1 MTETGFYDA
10 GTCQACQCHL
20 TLVQRHSD
28 REVIGHD
35 QKCKV
40 KSDPW

>member
-1 MTETGFYDA
+1 MMDAGFYSA
-10 GTCQACQCHL
+10 GTCDACQCHL
-20 TLVQRHSD
+20 TLVQLETS

-35 QKCKV
+35 EKCKL